1 MLCTCEDR
9 NARVNRSVFCSS
21 STGRNHVYTDAM
33 DSITRQWGF
42 LSYNDNV
49 KVKATCVAGTL
60 FCCAFGKKE
69 NVNDC
74 PLLK

>member
-1 MLCTCEDR
+1 MKIYTHVLTGACFVQVAQDGITCTQMPWT
-9 NARVNRSVFCSS
+9 RSQ
-21 STGRNHVYTDAM
+21 DIM
-33 DSITRQWGF
+33 GF